1 MAAQRQYDY
10 EPQPDQPP
18 LQVIRPGDEPAPMTE
33 ESPNAFGRG
42 LLWGLVIS
50 GLGFWAPIGTALWR
64 WLR

>member
-10 EPQPDQPP
+10 EPDQPP
-18 LQVIRPGDEPAPMTE
+18 LQVIRPGDEPAPGLE
-33 ESPNAFGRG
+33 ESPQAFTRG

-50 GLGFWAPIGTALWR
+50 ALGFWAPVGTALWR